1 MTNGRYP
8 FLGVVKVPD
17 VLGEHHRHDSRL
29 GPRRHLRIVYSKEAP
44 TMCWVKF
51 ATLH

>member
-17 VLGEHHRHDSRL
+17 VLGEHNRHDSRL
-29 GPRRHLRIVYSKEAP
+29 GLRKHPRITYSKGAP
-44 TMCWVKF
+44 AIRWVQF
-51 ATLH
+51 VTSS

>member
-17 VLGEHHRHDSRL
+17 VLGEHNRHDSRL
-29 GPRRHLRIVYSKEAP
+29 GLRQHLHIIYSKEAP
-44 TMCWVKF
+44 AMR
-51 ATLH
+51 